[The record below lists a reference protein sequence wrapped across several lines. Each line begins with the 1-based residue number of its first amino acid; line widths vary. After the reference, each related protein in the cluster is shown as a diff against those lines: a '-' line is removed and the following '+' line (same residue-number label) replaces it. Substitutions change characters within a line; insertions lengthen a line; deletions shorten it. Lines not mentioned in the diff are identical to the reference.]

1 MSVRSAGRGSAAA
14 RSIRLALRSLSIV
27 ATKSANFLRC
37 VLRCRGSRRPSSASI
52 PTASRAIPLM
62 LHARQVDHGPR
73 AARPLDGV
81 NETDGWQGV
90 RVVEY
95 RLEGVAEAEPL
106 YRLVTTILD
115 PAEAPAA

>member
-1 MSVRSAGRGSAAA
+1 MSVRSAGRGGAAA

-73 AARPLDGV
+73 AARPLDSV
-81 NETDGWQGV
+81 NETDGWQG
-90 RVVEY
+90 
-95 RLEGVAEAEPL
+95 EARMASGLSGEEKAL
-106 YRLVTTILD
+106 IDAYWR
-115 PAEAPAA
+115 AANYLS

>member
-73 AARPLDGV
+73 AARPLDSV
-81 NETDGWQGV
+81 NETDGWQGQLSV
-90 RVVEY
+90 EDAARALGAHPARV
-95 RLEGVAEAEPL
+95 L
-106 YRLVTTILD
+106 
-115 PAEAPAA
+115 AALTSGAVP

>member
-73 AARPLDGV
+73 AARPLDSV
-81 NETDGWQGV
+81 NETDGWQGRPALDGERPTDYISV
-90 RVVEY
+90 DDI
-95 RLEGVAEAEPL
+95 GQ
-106 YRLVTTILD
+106 VTRMRGPIL
-115 PAEAPAA
+115 